1 MATSGTYAFNPP
13 SGELVLYALGLA
25 GVRRTAVLQE
35 HMVDARMAANLMLA
49 HWANK
54 GPNLWTVDLQTV
66 PLVAGT
72 ATYAVPGST
81 IMILDA
87 YVRTANGAGDP
98 IDRPITPISRTDY
111 ASFPNKTSEGYPTV
125 YWFDRLISPTI
136 TLWQVPDDTLTYE
149 LRYYRFRQVQDA
161 GFASGQNVEVPYRFL
176 PAFAVGLAAW
186 LARTYS
192 PDRVATLTADSD
204 ALYAAA
210 AEQDTENAPVFF
222 TPGLSG
228 YYRR

>member
-1 MATSGTYAFNPP
+1 MTTSGLYQFNPAM
-13 SGELVLYALGLA
+13 GELVLYALGLA

-35 HMVDARMAANLMLA
+35 HMVDARVAANMMLA

-72 ATYAVPGST
+72 ATYSVPGST

-87 YVRTANGAGDP
+87 YIRTETTDGVP

-111 ASFPNKTSEGYPTV
+111 ASFPNKESQGYPTV
-125 YWFDRLISPTI
+125 FWFDRLIAPTI
-136 TLWQVPDDTLTYE
+136 TLWQVPDDTQTYE
-149 LRYYRFRQVQDA
+149 LQYYRFRQVQDA

-186 LARTYS
+186 LARTYA

-204 ALYAAA
+204 ALYGAAA
-210 AEQDTENAPVFF
+210 GQDTENVPVYV
-222 TPGLSG
+222 TPGLSS
-228 YYRR
+228 YYR